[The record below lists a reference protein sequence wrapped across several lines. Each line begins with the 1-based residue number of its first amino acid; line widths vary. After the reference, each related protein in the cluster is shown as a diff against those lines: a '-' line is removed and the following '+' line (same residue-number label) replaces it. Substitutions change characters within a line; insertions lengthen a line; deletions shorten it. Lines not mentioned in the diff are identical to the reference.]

1 MELQLHLLR
10 KLHGEQLF
18 NESMEQENAKVL
30 KEMAELKKLMDNFC
44 TEVSGLC
51 EKTVNTEMLQTF
63 WNNSEEALKKV
74 LVGEVKE
81 LVRKLSATPVKSAAA
96 TTELLDVKLL
106 ALMHTVIQRELEE
119 QPMFRDM
126 ASQKQFKSKTDG
138 TLISIFNRETGK
150 VCDLTQVDDFIVF
163 QLAAQI
169 LFQHNEYS
177 GQDLRHL
184 QSKLETMKDTLAD
197 MERRNQILQ
206 SELDLEKKRAQASS
220 SLKRE
225 REQEQG
231 VFTYERLNKIRSEQT
246 EKMKKVLHEHLVVPQ
261 NLPHEF
267 IYPIDEVFGKLQK
280 AVEDASRETHRQ
292 YFGLVNKN

>member
-1 MELQLHLLR
+1 MELQLDLLR
-10 KLHGEQLF
+10 RQHNEQLF
-18 NESMEQENAKVL
+18 KKSMEQENAKLL
-30 KEMAELKKLMDNFC
+30 KEMAELKTLMDNFC
-44 TEVSGLC
+44 TEVSRLC
-51 EKTVNTEMLQTF
+51 EKTVNTETLQTF
-63 WNNSEEALKKV
+63 WNNSEEALKRV
-74 LVGEVKE
+74 LVGEVKD
-81 LVRKLSATPVKSAAA
+81 LVRKLSAAPVKSAAAA

-106 ALMHTVIQRELEE
+106 ALMHEVIRRELEE
-119 QPMFRDM
+119 HPVFREM
-126 ASQKQFKSKTDG
+126 ASQNQFKSKTG
-138 TLISIFNRETGK
+138 TLVAIFNRETGK
-150 VCDLTQVDDFIVF
+150 VCDLTQVDDFLVF
-163 QLAAQI
+163 QVAAQI
-169 LFQHNEYS
+169 LFQHNEYN
-177 GQDLRHL
+177 GQDLKHL
-184 QSKLETMKDTLAD
+184 QSKVDSMKDTLAD

-206 SELDLEKKRAQASS
+206 SELDMEKKRAQASS